1 MHEYSRF
8 ARVLVSPFMA
18 WIAILV
24 VGTYFM
30 CSFDK
35 KVLQQPAQPG
45 VMGTITQYY
54 NAFKLSYLKKG
65 IDLEGGTYLI
75 LGVDLDKAV
84 SNRLGIEARSIE
96 ELAKKKGLKVLPL
109 KKEVRDN
116 ALEMTFPDE
125 ISAKEG
131 YHFIQDLGTALRL
144 KIDET
149 IVRISLAPETE
160 QAIRSGAVEQA
171 VKVLTN
177 RLGGYGVEGIV
188 VQQHGDHQIVVQLP
202 GLGDSERVKQE
213 ILRTAHLEFKIV
225 EKTSGSKEAVLDE
238 FDGELPSDKMV
249 IPGKRISES
258 AVDENAGQWYLVPAF
273 ADLSGD
279 RIKDASARF
288 DEYNRPY
295 IAMEFTSQGAREF
308 GELTSNNVGRNLGII
323 IDDIMISDPVI
334 QTPITG
340 GKGSITGRFSLT
352 EANDLAI
359 LLKSGSLQAP
369 LTIEHENRVG
379 ASLGQDSINKGVMS
393 CLIAL
398 LLLFFFSIL
407 YYKLPGFLAILT
419 LFYNVFLTLLFL
431 SYFGAT
437 LTLPGLAGIV
447 LTIGMA
453 IDISILV
460 YERVKEELA
469 AGTPLRKSVVD
480 GFNGTLAVVLDSNI
494 STFLTGVILFQFG
507 GPAIKG
513 FAVTLMAGIVATLLS
528 GIFFLK
534 SMYKFFFDLFDI
546 KQMRF

>member
-8 ARVLVSPFMA
+8 ARVLISPFMA
-18 WIAILV
+18 WIAVLI
-24 VGTYFM
+24 VGSYFM

-35 KVLQQPAQPG
+35 KILQQPSEPG
-45 VMGTITQYY
+45 IMGTIRHYY
-54 NAFKLSYLKKG
+54 KAFHLTYLKKG

-75 LGVDLDKAV
+75 LGVDLDKAI
-84 SNRLGIEARSIE
+84 SNRLGSEARAIE
-96 ELAKKKGLKVLPL
+96 ELAKKKGLKVLPI
-109 KKEVRDN
+109 KKETRDG

-125 ISAKEG
+125 MSAKEA
-131 YHFIQDLGTALRL
+131 YRFIQDLETTLRL
-144 KIDET
+144 KLEDTVI
-149 IVRISLAPETE
+149 RITLAPETE
-160 QAIRSGAVEQA
+160 QSIRSGAVEQA

-188 VQQHGDHQIVVQLP
+188 VQQHGDRQIVIQLP
-202 GLGDSERVKQE
+202 GLSDSERIKKE
-213 ILRTAHLEFKIV
+213 ISRTAHLEFKIV
-225 EKTSGSKEAVLDE
+225 EKATGSKEAILDE
-238 FDGELPSDKMV
+238 FDGELPSDKMAV
-249 IPGKRISES
+249 PGKRISDT
-258 AVDENAGQWYLVPAF
+258 ATDEDAGQWYLVPAF
-273 ADLSGD
+273 ADLEGD

-295 IAMEFTSQGAREF
+295 IAFELTSQGAREF
-308 GELTSNNVGRNLGII
+308 GELTSNNVGRSLGII
-323 IDDIMISDPVI
+323 VDDVMVSSPVI

-340 GKGSITGRFSLT
+340 GKGSITGKFSLT

-379 ASLGQDSINKGVMS
+379 ASLGQDSINKGIMS

-398 LLLFFFSIL
+398 VLLFFFSLL
-407 YYKLPGFLAILT
+407 YYKIPGFLAILT
-419 LFYNVFLTLLFL
+419 LLYNVFLTLLFL

-469 AGTPLRKSVVD
+469 AGISLRKSVMD
-480 GFNGTLAVVLDSNI
+480 GFSGTLAVVLDSNI

-534 SMYKFFFDLFDI
+534 AMYRFFFDLFDI
-546 KQMRF
+546 KQMKF

>member
-8 ARVLVSPFMA
+8 ARVLISPFMA
-18 WIAILV
+18 WIAVLV

-35 KVLQQPAQPG
+35 KMLQQPAEPG
-45 VMGTITQYY
+45 IVGTVKHYY
-54 NAFKLSYLKKG
+54 KAFRLTYLKKG

-84 SNRLGIEARSIE
+84 GNRLAAEARSIE

-109 KKEVRDN
+109 KKEVHNN
-116 ALEMTFPDE
+116 ALDMIFPDE
-125 ISAKEG
+125 LSAKEG
-131 YHFIQDLGTALRL
+131 YRFIQDLGTSLRL
-144 KIDET
+144 KIEEP
-149 IVRISLAPETE
+149 IVRIALAPETE
-160 QAIRSGAVEQA
+160 QSIRSGAVEQA

-202 GLGDSERVKQE
+202 GLSDSERIKQE
-213 ILRTAHLEFKIV
+213 IARTARLEFKIV
-225 EKTSGSKEAVLDE
+225 EKVAGSRESLLDE
-238 FDGELPSDKMV
+238 FDGDLPSDKM
-249 IPGKRISES
+249 ILPGKKVSDS
-258 AVDENAGQWYLVPAF
+258 ALDEDAGQWYLVPAF
-273 ADLSGD
+273 SDLSGD

-295 IAMEFTSQGAREF
+295 IAFEMTSQGAREF
-308 GELTSNNVGRNLGII
+308 GELTSNNVGRSIGIV
-323 IDDIMISDPVI
+323 IDDVVISSPVI

-340 GKGSITGRFSLT
+340 GKGSITGRFAMT

-469 AGTPLRKSVVD
+469 AGTSLRKSVMD
-480 GFNGTLAVVLDSNI
+480 GFSGTLAVVLDSNI

-534 SMYKFFFDLFDI
+534 AMYRFFFDLFDI
-546 KQMRF
+546 KQMHF